1 MSIALLSL
9 LLIVLVGMGLVMG
22 SKLHEAFTN
31 PPPAIPN
38 QKVSPAVYNIKLTAD
53 LIEEANTRPVQ
64 YDKLTRDRDAAEA
77 VNAASLK
84 AEQEEKETRRCPEC
98 PKCPD
103 MSQYVKLSEVPCWN
117 CTLP

>member
-1 MSIALLSL
+1 MSTAMLSL
-9 LLIVLVGMGLVMG
+9 LLLVLVGMGLLMG
-22 SKLHEAFTN
+22 AKMHEKFAN
-31 PPPAIPN
+31 PQTTAPTPN
-38 QKVSPAVYNIKLTAD
+38 QKVSPAVYNIQLTAD
-53 LIEEANTRPVQ
+53 LIEEANNRPVQ
-64 YDKLTRDRDAAEA
+64 YDKLTRDRDAADA

-84 AEQEEKETRRCPEC
+84 AEQEERRC

>member
-1 MSIALLSL
+1 MSTALLSL
-9 LLIVLVGMGLVMG
+9 LLIVLVGLGLMMGVTV
-22 SKLHEAFTN
+22 HEAFSN
-31 PPPAIPN
+31 PPSDVPN

-53 LIEEANTRPVQ
+53 LIEEANSRPVT
-64 YDKLTRDRDAAEA
+64 YDKLTRDRDAVEA

-84 AEQEEKETRRCPEC
+84 AEQEERRCPEC

>member
-1 MSIALLSL
+1 MNTAVLSL
-9 LLIVLVGMGLVMG
+9 LLLVLIGLGLMMGV
-22 SKLHEAFTN
+22 KVHEAFAN
-31 PPPAIPN
+31 PPSDVPH

-53 LIEEANTRPVQ
+53 LIEEANSRPVT
-64 YDKLTRDRDAAEA
+64 YDKLTRDADIVA
-77 VNAASLK
+77 VANAASLK
-84 AEQEEKETRRCPEC
+84 AEQEEKQQRCPEC

>member
-1 MSIALLSL
+1 MSTALLSL
-9 LLIVLVGMGLVMG
+9 LLLVLVGMGLVMG
-22 SKLHEAFTN
+22 SKLHETFTN
-31 PPPAIPN
+31 PPAIPN

-53 LIEEANTRPVQ
+53 LIEEANNRPVT
-64 YDKLTRDRDAAEA
+64 YDKLARDRDAAEA

-84 AEQEEKETRRCPEC
+84 AEQEERRRCPEC

>member
-9 LLIVLVGMGLVMG
+9 LLLVLAGMGLLMG
-22 SKLHEAFTN
+22 AKIHEAFSN
-31 PPPAIPN
+31 PPSDVPN

-53 LIEEANTRPVQ
+53 LIEEANNRPVT
-64 YDKLTRDRDAAEA
+64 YDKLTRDADIVA
-77 VNAASLK
+77 VANAASLK
-84 AEQEEKETRRCPEC
+84 AEQEENQRCPKC
-98 PKCPD
+98 PECPD